1 MASDNDEREVQDAA
15 VEQVETAVE
24 QSAETTEP
32 TELDFH
38 WYTLKVAVNRETNI
52 RNELERRVRANASV
66 SAKVKEIIVPIEKV
80 EESRKNKKGEIK
92 KIVVSHKKFPGYV
105 GIHMIMDEETWF
117 LVRETPGVGDF
128 TGSFGRRS
136 TDGTFVKPLP
146 MTEEEEEMML
156 AGQTEDAV
164 VVKKAGSGLQIGDMV
179 RVIAD
184 TMKDYE
190 GEVSSI
196 DETSE
201 KVTIKLVVMGKITPV
216 TFSTWQVE
224 KVEV

>member
-1 MASDNDEREVQDAA
+1 MASDNDERDVQETK
-15 VEQVETAVE
+15 VEQPESAVE
-24 QSAETTEP
+24 QSAETTE
-32 TELDFH
+32 ELDFH
-38 WYTLKVAVNRETNI
+38 WYMLKVAVNRETNI

-80 EESRKNKKGEIK
+80 EESRRNRRGEIK
-92 KIVVSHKKFPGYV
+92 RIVVSHKKFPGYIGV
-105 GIHMIMDEETWF
+105 HMIMDEESWF

-136 TDGTFVKPLP
+136 ADGSFVKPLP
-146 MTEEEEEMML
+146 MTAEEEEMML
-156 AGQTEDAV
+156 AGQTADAE
-164 VVKKAGSGLQIGDMV
+164 VVKKAGSGLTIGEIV
-179 RVIAD
+179 RVIEG

-190 GEVSSI
+190 GEVSVI
-196 DETSE
+196 DELSE
-201 KVTIKLVVMGKITPV
+201 KVTIKLVIMGKITPV